1 MPDFSRRPS
10 APAAA
15 NSVPHRKRLGSYLI
29 EAGLLTPAQ
38 VDVAL
43 NDQKLTGMRFGEV
56 LAARGWVKQQTIE
69 YLMQKVILPEQ
80 RALESNRVEQ
90 QRPQPS
96 SVRNPAGGRSVPS
109 SSFSPAPIAPPG
121 ERNPGG
127 RREAPIAKPLP
138 PQPSGDDDV
147 SWVG

>member
-1 MPDFSRRPS
+1 MQDYQHSHRHS
-10 APAAA
+10 EEPA
-15 NSVPHRKRLGSYLI
+15 SSPRRKRLGGYLV

-43 NDQKLTGMRFGEV
+43 NDQKITGMRFGEI

-80 RALESNRVEQ
+80 ESIQ
-90 QRPQPS
+90 HHQPGGYS
-96 SVRNPAGGRSVPS
+96 DANLVRNKQLEGQAIARSDELDVHDKS
-109 SSFSPAPIAPPG
+109 A
-121 ERNPGG
+121 
-127 RREAPIAKPLP
+127 RRELPITKPLP
-138 PQPSGDDDV
+138 AVSSSDDEV